1 MPVSCPQCGRANRIP
16 PAAAGRPRCGH
27 CRAALPWIVDAD
39 DRDFADVAE
48 GTRLPVLVD
57 LWATWCGPCRMVAP
71 IVDRAA
77 REYAGRLKVVKVDV
91 DRAPSVAARYDARS
105 IPTLLL
111 LRSGRVVG
119 RQVGA
124 PPGDRLLAWVGEE
137 LDRETTAGRPPRAQ
151 DERP

>member
-1 MPVSCPQCGRANRIP
+1 MPAPVTCPHCGRANRIP
-16 PAAAGRPRCGH
+16 PAATGRPRCGY
-27 CRAALPWIVDAD
+27 CRASLPWIVDAD
-39 DRDFADVAE
+39 DHDFASIAE
-48 GTRLPVLVD
+48 DARLPVLVD

-71 IVDRAA
+71 VVERAA

-111 LRSGRVVG
+111 LRAGRVVG

-137 LDRETTAGRPPRAQ
+137 LDRETT
-151 DERP
+151 EHH